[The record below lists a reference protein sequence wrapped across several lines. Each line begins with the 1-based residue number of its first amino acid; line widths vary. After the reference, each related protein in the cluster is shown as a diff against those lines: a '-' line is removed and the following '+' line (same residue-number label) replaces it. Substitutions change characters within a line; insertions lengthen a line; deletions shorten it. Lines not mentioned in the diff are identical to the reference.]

1 MPELDGQTA
10 IVTGGSRGVGLA
22 IGRALVEA
30 GARVALLARSGDE
43 LERAAAEL
51 GGAAAIVADV
61 RDLASVEAAVAQAER
76 EVGPADLLVNNAGT
90 LAAIGPLWE
99 VEPSDWWLD
108 VETSLRGALLCSRAV
123 LPGMLERGRGRIV
136 NVSSYAAIR
145 PSPYQSGYAAAKA
158 ALLSVT
164 ESLATSTAGQGVAVF
179 AISPGFVRTAMT
191 DHLRESEEGRRWLPD
206 VGSRGEVDASRAG
219 RLVVF
224 LASGEADRLS
234 GRFVHAL
241 DDAEDLARRADEI
254 VGDDL
259 YVMRLRRPD

>member
-1 MPELDGQTA
+1 MAELDGRTA

-51 GGAAAIVADV
+51 DGAAAIVADV
-61 RDLASVEAAVAQAER
+61 RDRESVEAALARAED
-76 EVGPADLLVNNAGT
+76 ELGPTDLLVNNAGT
-90 LAAIGPLWE
+90 LVAIGPLWD
-99 VEPSDWWLD
+99 VEPEDWWLD

-158 ALLSVT
+158 ALLSLT
-164 ESLATSTAGQGVAVF
+164 ESLAASTAEHGIAVF

-191 DHLRESEEGRRWLPD
+191 DRLRESGEGHRWLPE
-206 VGSRGEVDASRAG
+206 VGVGGEVDAARAG

-224 LASGEADRLS
+224 LASGAADRLS
-234 GRFVHAL
+234 GRFLHTL
-241 DDAEDLARRADEI
+241 DDVEQAARRADEV
-254 VGDDL
+254 VGEDL
-259 YVMRLRRPD
+259 YVMRLRKPD